1 MAASHPQLPGADLI
15 TAGLADLARG
25 VESGPALLVSIGAPR
40 LEALGVQ
47 VERALPDAERR
58 LYEQLRRR
66 DSDGAHSRYN
76 ALIRR
81 LVSFERALAC
91 ARLADRDRVR
101 RFMEQLAA
109 EAHEDARVYFT
120 GGATALL
127 SGWRDST
134 IGVDMKLAPEQDV
147 LLRAIPRLKES
158 LQLNVELASPADFIP
173 VPAGWEDRSP
183 FIVRLGRVSFHHFDL
198 YAQALA
204 KVERGHSQ
212 DITDV
217 GEMLGRALVERPRA
231 LAFFS
236 RIEPELH
243 RYPAIDP
250 PTFRR
255 AVHRAF
261 GSG

>member
-1 MAASHPQLPGADLI
+1 MTASRPELPGADLI

-40 LEALGVQ
+40 LEALGAQ

-58 LYEQLRRR
+58 LYEQLRRT
-66 DSDGAHSRYN
+66 DPDGAHSRYN

-91 ARLADRDRVR
+91 ALADRDRVR
-101 RFMEQLAA
+101 RFMEALAA

-120 GGATALL
+120 GGATAVL
-127 SGWRDST
+127 SGWRSST
-134 IGVDMKLAPEQDV
+134 IDVDLKLVPEQDV

-173 VPAGWEDRSP
+173 VPPGWEDRSP

-212 DITDV
+212 DITDI

-231 LAFFS
+231 LEYFS

-255 AVHRAF
+255 AVQAAF

>member
-1 MAASHPQLPGADLI
+1 MTPSRPDLPGADLI

-58 LYEQLRRR
+58 LYEQLRRT
-66 DSDGAHSRYN
+66 DPDGAHSRYN

-91 ARLADRDRVR
+91 ALADRDRVR
-101 RFMEQLAA
+101 RFMEALAA

-120 GGATALL
+120 GGATAVL
-127 SGWRDST
+127 SGWRSST
-134 IGVDMKLAPEQDV
+134 IDVDLKLVPEQDV

-173 VPAGWEDRSP
+173 VPPGWEDRSP

-204 KVERGHSQ
+204 KVERGHS
-212 DITDV
+212 
-217 GEMLGRALVERPRA
+217 RALVERPRA
-231 LAFFS
+231 LEYFS

-255 AVHRAF
+255 AVQAAF